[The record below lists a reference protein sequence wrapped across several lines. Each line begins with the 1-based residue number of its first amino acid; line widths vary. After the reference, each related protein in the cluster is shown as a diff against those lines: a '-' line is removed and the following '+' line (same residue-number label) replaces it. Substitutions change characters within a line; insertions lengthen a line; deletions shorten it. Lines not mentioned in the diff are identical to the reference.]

1 MLKLLSFIICETTK
15 LVSAIFPSYIYGTP
29 QVMFGLVNNHGK
41 WWQMSCIIFHDW
53 TFLRGCVYSTY
64 IIYLRYIFGAS
75 LQTIRKFP
83 SVWKET
89 PYLISHHLLNFLRP
103 IYCEAQAHASRRVIL
118 RADGWYCEQ
127 TGDYCEQTGDV
138 TIQRSKF
145 WAYGSHRLQ

>member
-89 PYLISHHLLNFLRP
+89 PYLISHHQLNFLRP
-103 IYCEAQAHASRRVIL
+103 ILWSSGSCKQTGNIASRRVIL
-118 RADGWYCEQ
+118 RAYGRLLRADGWLLRADGWC
-127 TGDYCEQTGDV
+127 DYTAE
-138 TIQRSKF
+138 
-145 WAYGSHRLQ
+145 